1 MSLSGFHLN
10 TLYYITDP
18 LTIVTAVAAMLK
30 YSGRVLD
37 PIKILILVSD

>member
-1 MSLSGFHLN
+1 MSSSGFHPN
-10 TLYYITDP
+10 ILYYIINS
-18 LTIVTAVAAMLK
+18 LTIGTAVRAMLN